1 MKKKRRIT
9 SGIFMLFISILL
21 LSEFLMLS
29 SQKVGLINTSYRFI
43 SGAPHIS
50 TQGKTL
56 SYQGRMQV
64 EDFQDNIEPYS
75 TSDDGTT
82 LYKAFG
88 TPVPPPWI
96 YVKHEN
102 NTVFRYK
109 YPRLPWKM

>member
-1 MKKKRRIT
+1 MKKKRWIT

-21 LSEFLMLS
+21 LSEFMMLS
-29 SQKVGLINTSYRFI
+29 SQKVGLINATYRFI
-43 SGAPHIS
+43 SGAPHIR
-50 TQGKTL
+50 TQGQTL
-56 SYQGRMQV
+56 SYQGRMRT
-64 EDFQDNIEPYS
+64 EDIPDSIEPYA

-102 NTVFRYK
+102 DIIFRYK

>member
-1 MKKKRRIT
+1 MKKKRWIK
-9 SGIFMLFISILL
+9 SAIFILFISILL
-21 LSEFLMLS
+21 LSEFMMLS

-50 TQGKTL
+50 TQGQTL
-56 SYQGRMQV
+56 SYQGKMHG
-64 EDFQDNIEPYS
+64 EDFLDNLEPYS

-96 YVKHEN
+96 YVKYEN